1 MEVYKMN
8 NFKDIIN
15 VNRNAYNQLA
25 SEFNS
30 RESDLANYKQNLKA
44 YISRFVKENESVLE
58 IGPGTGHLLQIL
70 ENLGCRTTA
79 IELSEKMCELVR
91 KNSPKTVILNQDIFT
106 VKFCTQ
112 QFDVICALAL
122 IHTIPSREAKNFMKK
137 VKYWLKDGG
146 IFIFDTVMYDES
158 KEVFIDSGEH
168 KDVKKF
174 RKQYTQIE
182 LEELIYSSGFK
193 IEDLSLNYQESNS
206 KVWMR
211 YACRK

>member
-1 MEVYKMN
+1 MQVYVMSHME
-8 NFKDIIN
+8 DIIN
-15 VNRNAYNQLA
+15 MNRNAYNQLA
-25 SEFNS
+25 LEFS
-30 RESDLANYKQNLKA
+30 ARESDLVNYKQNLKT
-44 YISRFVKENESVLE
+44 YISRFVKGSESVLE

-70 ENLGCRTTA
+70 EDLGCRTTA
-79 IELSEKMCELVR
+79 IELSEKMCEFAR
-91 KNSPKTVILNQDIFT
+91 KNSPKTVILNQDMFT
-106 VKFCTQ
+106 VNFCAQ

-122 IHTIPSREAKNFMKK
+122 IHTIPSREAKKFMGK

-146 IFIFDTVMYDES
+146 MFIFDTVMYDES
-158 KEVFIDSGEH
+158 KEVFIDSGEQ

-193 IEDLSLNYQESNS
+193 IEDLSLNYQASNS

-211 YACRK
+211 YACKK

>member
-1 MEVYKMN
+1 MN
-8 NFKDIIN
+8 HIEDIIN
-15 VNRNAYNQLA
+15 MNRNAYNQLA
-25 SEFNS
+25 LEFS
-30 RESDLANYKQNLKA
+30 ARESDLVNYKQNLKT
-44 YISRFVKENESVLE
+44 YISRFVKGSESVLE

-70 ENLGCRTTA
+70 EDLGCRTTA
-79 IELSEKMCELVR
+79 IELSEKMCEFAR
-91 KNSPKTVILNQDIFT
+91 KNSPKTVILNQDMFT
-106 VKFCTQ
+106 VNFCAQ

-122 IHTIPSREAKNFMKK
+122 IHTIPSREAKKFMGK

-146 IFIFDTVMYDES
+146 MFIFDTVMYDES
-158 KEVFIDSGEH
+158 KEVFIDSGEQ

-193 IEDLSLNYQESNS
+193 IEDLSLNYQASNS

-211 YACRK
+211 YACKK

>member
-1 MEVYKMN
+1 MN

-44 YISRFVKENESVLE
+44 YVSWFVKESESVLE
-58 IGPGTGHLLQIL
+58 IGLGTGHLLQIL
-70 ENLGCRTTA
+70 ENSGCRTTA

-106 VKFCTQ
+106 VNFYTQ

-122 IHTIPSREAKNFMKK
+122 IHTIPSRETKNFMKK

-193 IEDLSLNYQESNS
+193 IEDLSLNYQENNS

-211 YACRK
+211 YACKK

>member
-1 MEVYKMN
+1 MSHME
-8 NFKDIIN
+8 DIIN
-15 VNRNAYNQLA
+15 MNRNAYNQLA
-25 SEFNS
+25 LEFS
-30 RESDLANYKQNLKA
+30 ARESDLVNYKQNLKT
-44 YISRFVKENESVLE
+44 YISRFVKGSESVLE

-70 ENLGCRTTA
+70 EDLGCRTIA
-79 IELSEKMCELVR
+79 IELSEKMCEFAR
-91 KNSPKTVILNQDIFT
+91 KNSPKTVILNQDMFT
-106 VKFCTQ
+106 VNFCAQ

-122 IHTIPSREAKNFMKK
+122 IHTIPSREAKKFMGK

-146 IFIFDTVMYDES
+146 MSIFDTVMYDES
-158 KEVFIDSGEH
+158 KEVFIDSGEQ

-193 IEDLSLNYQESNS
+193 IEDLSLNYQASNS

-211 YACRK
+211 YACKK

>member
-1 MEVYKMN
+1 MN

-44 YISRFVKENESVLE
+44 YVSWFVKESESVLE
-58 IGPGTGHLLQIL
+58 IGPGTGQLLQIL

-106 VKFCTQ
+106 VNFYTQ

-122 IHTIPSREAKNFMKK
+122 IHTIPSRETKNFMKK

-193 IEDLSLNYQESNS
+193 IEDLSLNYQENNS

-211 YACRK
+211 YAYKK

>member
-44 YISRFVKENESVLE
+44 YVSWFVKESESVLE

-106 VKFCTQ
+106 VNFYTQ

-122 IHTIPSREAKNFMKK
+122 IHTIPSRETKNFMKK

-193 IEDLSLNYQESNS
+193 IEDLSLNYQENNS

-211 YACRK
+211 YACKK

>member
-1 MEVYKMN
+1 MEVYEMSHME
-8 NFKDIIN
+8 DIIN
-15 VNRNAYNQLA
+15 MNRNAYNQLA
-25 SEFNS
+25 LEFS
-30 RESDLANYKQNLKA
+30 ARESDLVNYKQNLKT
-44 YISRFVKENESVLE
+44 YISRFVKGSESVLE

-70 ENLGCRTTA
+70 EDLGCRTTA
-79 IELSEKMCELVR
+79 IELSEKMCEFAR
-91 KNSPKTVILNQDIFT
+91 KNSPKTVILNQDMFT
-106 VKFCTQ
+106 VNFCAQ

-122 IHTIPSREAKNFMKK
+122 IHTIPSREAKKFMGK

-146 IFIFDTVMYDES
+146 MFIFDTVMYDES
-158 KEVFIDSGEH
+158 KEVFIDSGEQ

-193 IEDLSLNYQESNS
+193 IEDLSLNYQASNS

-211 YACRK
+211 YACKK

>member
-1 MEVYKMN
+1 MN
-8 NFKDIIN
+8 NFKNIIN

-30 RESDLANYKQNLKA
+30 RESDLADYKQNLKD
-44 YISRFVKENESVLE
+44 YISRFVKESESVLE

-70 ENLGCRTTA
+70 EALGCRTTA
-79 IELSEKMCELVR
+79 IELSERMCELAR
-91 KNSPKTVILNQDIFT
+91 KNSPKTVILNQEIFT
-106 VKFCTQ
+106 VNFYTQ

-122 IHTIPSREAKNFMKK
+122 IHTIPSREARNFMEK

-146 IFIFDTVMYDES
+146 MFIFDTVMYDES

-174 RKQYTQIE
+174 RKQYTKIE

>member
-1 MEVYKMN
+1 MEVYEMSHME
-8 NFKDIIN
+8 DIIN
-15 VNRNAYNQLA
+15 MNRNAYNQLA
-25 SEFNS
+25 LEFS
-30 RESDLANYKQNLKA
+30 ARESDLVNYKQNLKT
-44 YISRFVKENESVLE
+44 YISRFVKGSESVLE

-70 ENLGCRTTA
+70 EDLGCRTIA
-79 IELSEKMCELVR
+79 IELSEKMCEFAR
-91 KNSPKTVILNQDIFT
+91 KNSPKTVILNQDMFT
-106 VKFCTQ
+106 VNFCAQ

-122 IHTIPSREAKNFMKK
+122 IHTIPSREAKKFMGK

-146 IFIFDTVMYDES
+146 MSIFDTVMYDES
-158 KEVFIDSGEH
+158 KEVFIDSGEQ

-193 IEDLSLNYQESNS
+193 IEDLSLNYQASNS

-211 YACRK
+211 YACKK

>member
-1 MEVYKMN
+1 MN

-79 IELSEKMCELVR
+79 IELSEKMCDLVR

-106 VKFCTQ
+106 VNFCTQ

-146 IFIFDTVMYDES
+146 IFIFDTVIYDES
-158 KEVFIDSGEH
+158 KEVFVDSGEH

-182 LEELIYSSGFK
+182 LEELIYSYGFK

>member
-1 MEVYKMN
+1 MEVYEMSHME
-8 NFKDIIN
+8 DIIN
-15 VNRNAYNQLA
+15 MNRNAYNQLA
-25 SEFNS
+25 LEFS
-30 RESDLANYKQNLKA
+30 ARESNLVNYKQNLKT
-44 YISRFVKENESVLE
+44 YISRFVKGSESVLE

-70 ENLGCRTTA
+70 EDLGCRTTA
-79 IELSEKMCELVR
+79 IELSEKMCELAR
-91 KNSPKTVILNQDIFT
+91 KNSPKTVILNQDMFT
-106 VKFCTQ
+106 VNFCAQ

-122 IHTIPSREAKNFMKK
+122 IHTIPSREAKKFMGK

-146 IFIFDTVMYDES
+146 MFIFDTVMYDES
-158 KEVFIDSGEH
+158 KEVFIDSGEQ

-193 IEDLSLNYQESNS
+193 IEDLSLNYQASNS

-211 YACRK
+211 YACKK